1 MASLL
6 VMGATGLL
14 GNRLVPHLIGSGH
27 SVKTLSR
34 TGRTSFSV
42 DASHKSELFEALSGE
57 KFDSIINL
65 IALTD
70 VDNCERNPELANLVN
85 VKTVENVVFWI
96 RNFCPEAHLLQIST
110 DQVYDG
116 QGPHEER
123 NVSIVNH
130 YGRTKYAGELAAQL
144 VSSTVIRTNFVGRS
158 AAHGVSGFSD
168 WLFSSLTTKK
178 EIQVLNDVMFSPV
191 AIDTLCLVLTDLITR
206 RPIGVFNLGSNLG
219 MSKADFSF
227 EFAKQL
233 GLQTSSMSR
242 INLEDA
248 KFFDVKRPKDMRM
261 ISSKLELELG
271 IRLPMLV
278 DEIRKVVKEYE

>member
-1 MASLL
+1 
-6 VMGATGLL
+6 MGATGLL

-27 SVKTLSR
+27 RVKTLSR
-34 TGRTSFSV
+34 TGRSSFSV
-42 DASHKSELFEALSGE
+42 DASQKSELFEVLSGE

-70 VDNCERNPELANLVN
+70 VDMCERNPELANMVN
-85 VKTVENVVFWI
+85 VKTVENVSLWI
-96 RNFCPEAHLLQIST
+96 RDFCPEAHLLQISS

-116 QGPHEER
+116 QGPHDER
-123 NVSIVNH
+123 NVSMVNH
-130 YGRTKYAGELAAQL
+130 YARTKYAGELAAQL

-158 AAHGVSGFSD
+158 FGHGVSGFSD
-168 WLFSSLTTKK
+168 WIFSSLAMHK
-178 EIQVLNDVMFSPV
+178 EIQVLNDVTFSPV
-191 AIDTLCLVLTDLITR
+191 AIETLCQVLTELVTR
-206 RPIGVFNLGSNLG
+206 RLNGVFNLGSNLG

-233 GLQTSSMSR
+233 GLQTKSMSR

-248 KFFDVKRPKDMRM
+248 KFFDVNRPKDMRM

-278 DEIRKVVKEYE
+278 DEIRKVAKEYE